1 MRSITISRRASRRD
15 PARWAL
21 TGFAV
26 VLAVLIIAG
35 ALTTDGYLTAPNFR
49 AILTSMAFVGILA
62 VGATVIM
69 ISGSQF
75 SMSMGISVA
84 VISILF
90 LFLLRTFSIWQTMV
104 ISLVFGVVIFALQGI
119 IVGGVGANP
128 IIVTIGAGA
137 LMQGITTWRIAGN
150 ITPPAG
156 VDIGFLAKTVGGL
169 PVSIYVF
176 FIVAIIVELF
186 MRCTRWGRG
195 IYLMGENMAAARAAG
210 FPTAWLTTL
219 AFIIAGACA
228 SITAILVSGFNQN
241 SNLATQG
248 TFTFDAI
255 AAVLV
260 GGSSVAGGYGSVAR
274 TVVGALVIAAVS
286 DMLLLRGASTGVQ
299 VLVKGIAVLLVVV
312 LVQVMRARGGASR

>member
-1 MRSITISRRASRRD
+1 MRSITFPRRILPRD
-15 PARWAL
+15 PAGWAL

-35 ALTTDGYLTAPNFR
+35 AVTTNGYLTAPNIK

-84 VISILF
+84 VTSILF
-90 LFLLRTFSIWQTMV
+90 IFLLRSFGIVQSMILT
-104 ISLVFGVVIFALQGI
+104 LVVGVVIFALQGI
-119 IVGGVGANP
+119 IIGGVGANP

-137 LMQGITTWRIAGN
+137 LQQGLTTWRIAGN
-150 ITPPAG
+150 ITPPSG
-156 VDIGFLAKTVGGL
+156 VDIGFLARTVGGL
-169 PVSIYVF
+169 PISIFVF
-176 FIVAIIVELF
+176 LAVALIVELF
-186 MRCTRWGRG
+186 MRRTRWGRG
-195 IYLMGENMAAARAAG
+195 VYLMGENYSAARAAG

-228 SITAILVSGFNQN
+228 AIAAILISGFNQN

-260 GGSSVAGGYGSVAR
+260 GGSSVSGGYGSVGR
-274 TVVGALVIAAVS
+274 TVIGALVIAAVS

-299 VLVKGIAVLLVVV
+299 VLVKGVAVLLVVV
-312 LVQVMRARGGASR
+312 LVQVARARGGASR